1 MIHEERLIGV
11 DIRVVACIESLA
23 EKVKKEMNRELIIIF
38 GFRSLEE
45 QTKLYEQGRSAPG
58 KIVTRAQAGQ
68 SPHNFNCAVDTWV
81 MSADGKSIDWNNIE
95 FKNIARSHA
104 AAVSDKIVWGGN
116 FQSISDFPHW
126 ELKNWRM
133 VRAKVEKI
141 IPNTINNN

>member
-1 MIHEERLIGV
+1 MKHEERLIGV

-23 EKVKKEMNRELIIIF
+23 EKVNRQMGRELIIIF
-38 GFRSLEE
+38 GFRSLKE

-58 KIVTRAQAGQ
+58 KIVTNAKAGS
-68 SPHNFNCAVDTWV
+68 SPHNFNCAVDCWI
-81 MSADGKSIDWNNIE
+81 MSEDGKSIDWNNSDFI
-95 FKNIARSHA
+95 NIARSHA

-116 FQSISDFPHW
+116 FQSFVDYPHF

-133 VRAKVEKI
+133 VRAMVEKI

>member
-1 MIHEERLIGV
+1 MKHENKLIGI

-68 SPHNFNCAVDTWV
+68 SPHNFNCAVDCWV
-81 MSADGKSIDWNNIE
+81 MSEDGKSIDWNNIE

-104 AAVSDKIVWGGN
+104 ALVSDKIVWGGN
-116 FQSISDFPHW
+116 FQSLSDFPHW
-126 ELKNWRM
+126 ELKSWRM

>member
-1 MIHEERLIGV
+1 MKKEERLIGV

-23 EKVKKEMNRELIIIF
+23 EKVKKQMDRELIIIF
-38 GFRSLEE
+38 GYRSLEE

-58 KIVTRAQAGQ
+58 NIVTRAQAGQ
-68 SPHNFNCAVDTWV
+68 SPHNFNCAVDCWV
-81 MSADGKSIDWNNIE
+81 MSEDGKSIDWNNSD

-116 FQSISDFPHW
+116 FQSLSDMPHW
-126 ELKNWRM
+126 ELKSWRM